1 MKKKLNVDSIQSELR
16 GGSAFFPGYKG
27 ADSPTEQAEKQKPAA
42 PTPTASP
49 VRTAAQPKPAN
60 KTSFP
65 APEKPVT
72 PHIQRVEKQK
82 SRISED
88 ASTLARKQD
97 SLQASKLASTL
108 ALTPDLIESVRKTV
122 KNPGKEEVLY
132 VRISKEEKD
141 SLSDVSYTYKRQGI
155 KTSDN
160 ELVRIALNALLE
172 EYKINGEKSVLAL
185 ILESLHA

>member
-16 GGSAFFPGYKG
+16 GGSAFFPGYKSP
-27 ADSPTEQAEKQKPAA
+27 DSPTEQAEQQKPGN

-49 VRTAAQPKPAN
+49 VRTA
-60 KTSFP
+60 
-65 APEKPVT
+65 PEKPTT
-72 PHIQRVEKQK
+72 PHFQEAEKQK
-82 SRISED
+82 TQSSED

-97 SLQASKLASTL
+97 SLQASKLASML
-108 ALTPDLIESVRKTV
+108 ALPPDLLESVRKTV

-132 VRISKEEKD
+132 VRLSKEEKD
-141 SLSDVSYTYKRQGI
+141 KLADVSYTYKRQGI

-172 EYKINGEKSVLAL
+172 DYKINGVKSVLAL

>member
-27 ADSPTEQAEKQKPAA
+27 QDSPPEQAEEQKPAT

-49 VRTAAQPKPAN
+49 VRTVPP
-60 KTSFP
+60 
-65 APEKPVT
+65 PEKPAT
-72 PHIQRVEKQK
+72 PHFQEAGQQK
-82 SRISED
+82 TKSSED

-97 SLQASKLASTL
+97 SLQASKQASML
-108 ALTPDLIESVRKTV
+108 ALPPDLLEAVRKTV

-132 VRISKEEKD
+132 VRLSKEEKD
-141 SLSDVSYTYKRQGI
+141 KLADISYTYKRQGI

-160 ELVRIALNALLE
+160 ELVRIALNSLLE
-172 EYKINGEKSVLAL
+172 DYEINGAKSVLAL
-185 ILESLHA
+185 ILDSLHA

>member
-16 GGSAFFPGYKG
+16 GGSAFFPGYKSS
-27 ADSPTEQAEKQKPAA
+27 DSSTEQVEEQKPT
-42 PTPTASP
+42 TPSP
-49 VRTAAQPKPAN
+49 VRTAPQPEHAS
-60 KTSFP
+60 KTSVP
-65 APEKPVT
+65 TPEKPLT
-72 PHIQRVEKQK
+72 PHVQEAEKHHAQ
-82 SRISED
+82 SSED
-88 ASTLARKQD
+88 ASMLARKQD
-97 SLQASKLASTL
+97 SLHASKIASML
-108 ALTPDLIESVRKTV
+108 ALPPDLLEAVRKTV

-132 VRISKEEKD
+132 VRLSKEEKD
-141 SLSDVSYTYKRQGI
+141 KLSDVSYTYKRQGI